1 MSDTII
7 VTGVIDLDPAKRD
20 DAIAAALAVMESTRA
35 EEGNE
40 GYAFTADLADPG
52 RLHVVE
58 QWASAEAMD
67 AHMKTAHLAEFMAKM
82 GQCGVTS
89 ASLMKWDG
97 ATGSK
102 LM

>member
-20 DAIAAALAVMESTRA
+20 DAIAAALAIMEATRA
-35 EEGNE
+35 EEGNDA
-40 GYAFTADLADPG
+40 YAFTADLADPG
-52 RLHVVE
+52 RLHLVE
-58 QWASAEAMD
+58 QWASAEAME
-67 AHMKTAHLAEFMAKM
+67 AHMETAHLAEFMTKIGA
-82 GQCGVTS
+82 CGVTS
-89 ASLMKWDG
+89 ARLTKWEG

>member
-20 DAIAAALAVMESTRA
+20 DAIAAALAVMEATRA
-35 EEGNE
+35 EEGAVT
-40 GYAFTADLADPG
+40 YTISADLTDPG
-52 RLHVVE
+52 RFHLVE

-67 AHMKTAHLAEFMAKM
+67 AHSKSTHLADFMGKM
-82 GQCGVTS
+82 GGCGVTA
-89 ASLMKWDG
+89 ASVTRWDG
-97 ATGSK
+97 AAGSK

>member
-20 DAIAAALAVMESTRA
+20 DAIAAALAVMEATRA
-35 EEGNE
+35 EEGAVL
-40 GYAFTADLADPG
+40 YTFSADLTDPG
-52 RLHVVE
+52 RFHLLE
-58 QWASAEAMD
+58 QWASAEAME
-67 AHMKTAHLAEFMAKM
+67 AHSKSAHLAEFMAKM
-82 GQCGVTS
+82 GGFGVTR
-89 ASLMKWDG
+89 ASLTKWDG